1 MKHLTIK
8 FLLIVMLSFLLM
20 GCEIRIELNPKP
32 TKEVVIVQPT
42 EIVPVPSDTPA
53 GPEIPAGWSTYRNET
68 YGFEISYPSTYQ
80 ALDDAE
86 NLYGWTNGVVLLY
99 NQGQSYDIAIQ
110 AWNSQP
116 EYESELGSQ
125 MARVTVYTIGSQFI
139 TVFNITEEPDN
150 AAVIATFR
158 AIN

>member
-1 MKHLTIK
+1 MKTLKIT
-8 FLLIVMLSFLLM
+8 LLLVIFTSILLM
-20 GCEIRIELNPKP
+20 GCEIHIELSSEP
-32 TKEVVIVQPT
+32 TKQVVIEQPIDT
-42 EIVPVPSDTPA
+42 VAVPSDTPA
-53 GPEIPAGWSTYRNET
+53 GPSIPAGWNTYRNET

-80 ALDDAE
+80 ALDDAD

-116 EYESELGSQ
+116 EYESELGTE
-125 MARVTVYTIGSQFI
+125 MARITVHTIGSRFI
-139 TVFNITEEPDN
+139 TVFNITEEPEN